1 VLLAETIRRATGGA
15 LDLMA
20 LPEVK
25 APATFGARIQIIGGV
40 APAFADCHV
49 DAKPAVAIMHFVNR
63 RFGLGLADYEKL
75 DLKNGVLSY
84 HLSTLER
91 EGYVLSE
98 MDGIYR
104 RFYPNSVKFEV
115 DYPIFLSKLQE
126 RIVDFIKSRPG
137 LTQKEV
143 AKELGISTSTANDNI
158 QVLSQA
164 LILELKR
171 DGKRTRCYLVET

>member
-1 VLLAETIRRATGGA
+1 MYSKLKKEDVL
-15 LDLMA
+15 D
-20 LPEVK
+20 
-25 APATFGARIQIIGGV
+25 
-40 APAFADCHV
+40 
-49 DAKPAVAIMHFVNR
+49 HFVR
-63 RFGLGLADYEKL
+63 GQIYGLIRLQPGAHYNFIKQKL

-164 LILELKR
+164 LILALKR
-171 DGKRTRCYLVET
+171 DGKRTRCYLVES